1 MAGTTAAQYEIV
13 NMKIPVGDRQVEANR
28 VPFDVEEDHWQVL
41 RAADGTVVRLKPV
54 VTDLFKTTEVGPDGA
69 PVFVVRTQV
78 VVATEVPD
86 SIPTGGT

>member
-1 MAGTTAAQYEIV
+1 
-13 NMKIPVGDRQVEANR
+13 MKIPIGDRQVEASR
-28 VPFDVEEDHWQVL
+28 VSFDVEEDHWQVL

-78 VVATEVPD
+78 VVATEVAEP
-86 SIPTGGT
+86 IPARGT